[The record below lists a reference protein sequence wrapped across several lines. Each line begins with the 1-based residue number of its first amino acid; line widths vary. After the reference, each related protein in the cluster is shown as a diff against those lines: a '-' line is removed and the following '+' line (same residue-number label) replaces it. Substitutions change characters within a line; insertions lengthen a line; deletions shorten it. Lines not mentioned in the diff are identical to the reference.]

1 MYTQALNTSDG
12 EDRHIEDA
20 ARSAQFQARIGRR
33 RADRAE

>member
-20 ARSAQFQARIGRR
+20 ERIRAVSGAHRCR
-33 RADRAE
+33 RAHRAE